1 MVTTTEGYNR
11 PSSKHGFGSK
21 LATTATSG
29 FKGDVN
35 SYIPINPVSNPVIK
49 PQDLNIKIHKKSEQ
63 LDE

>member
-21 LATTATSG
+21 FATTATSG

-35 SYIPINPVSNPVIK
+35 SYGPVNPVSNPVIK
-49 PQDLNIKIHKKSEQ
+49 SQDLNIKIHKKTEQ
-63 LDE
+63 